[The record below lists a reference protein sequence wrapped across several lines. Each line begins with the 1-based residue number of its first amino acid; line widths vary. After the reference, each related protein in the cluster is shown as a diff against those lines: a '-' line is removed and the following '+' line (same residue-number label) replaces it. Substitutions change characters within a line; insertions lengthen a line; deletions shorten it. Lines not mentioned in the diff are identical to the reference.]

1 MSSTPTRNIALT
13 PVLESYIWAQVASG
27 HYSNASEVVRAGLRL
42 LMERDL
48 VAPGRRLSTRAGRPM
63 SALAHLGAAHDFQ
76 ADIDLVGSI
85 EAVPTILDV
94 VCRISGMGF
103 AAVAR
108 VTEDRWVACR
118 VKDGIAF
125 GLEPGG
131 ELEVASTICHEI
143 RQSRAPVVIEHVAED
158 AAYCDHPTPAR
169 YGFQSYVSMPIVLP
183 DGTFFGTLCAI
194 DPKPAHLDRPEV
206 VDTFGCSPT

>member
-1 MSSTPTRNIALT
+1 
-13 PVLESYIWAQVASG
+13 
-27 HYSNASEVVRAGLRL
+27 
-42 LMERDL
+42 
-48 VAPGRRLSTRAGRPM
+48 M

-94 VCRISGMGF
+94 ACRISGMGF

-143 RQSRAPVVIEHVAED
+143 RQSRTPVVIEHVAED

-206 VDTFGCSPT
+206 VDTFRMFADLVAFHVDAHRRNATANDAIRSEAFVRGILAASPDCVKVLSSEGGWNT